1 MNKRGLIHSNIISF
15 IKSTNI
21 LAFKVG
27 DVMKVTI
34 SKGPNYKKVEKEA
47 YKLLYQFISKKIK
60 EDEFKSTKVETK
72 VV

>member
-34 SKGPNYKKVEKEA
+34 TKGPNFKKVEKDA
-47 YKLLYQFISKKIK
+47 HKLLYQFIAKNLNEQRITPKKK
-60 EDEFKSTKVETK
+60 EVI
-72 VV
+72 